1 MLRIIFGCLV
11 LVLISSLTT
20 YILIKKYYKSNQVNM
35 LDIYKNK
42 NFKNKEIDYYKGIFG
57 IRPVYLLAREK
68 YISYYGSSSY
78 YKYCIVFKNFPRTK
92 KIVKEDKLILPNE
105 ML

>member
-20 YILIKKYYKSNQVNM
+20 YILTKKYYKSNQVNM
-35 LDIYKNK
+35 LDIYKDK
-42 NFKNKEIDYYKGIFG
+42 NFKNKKIGYYKGIFG

-68 YISYYGSSSY
+68 YITSFGTSYY
-78 YKYCIVFKNFPRTK
+78 YKYCIAFKNFPRTK
-92 KIVKEDKLILPNE
+92 KVVDEEKLILPNE